1 MKKSLKKLLC
11 LMMVVVLAMAFVAC
25 GSDDD
30 KKDEDVNAGS
40 ADKLSTEQ
48 LLEKIATST
57 TEVKGISISGDIDL
71 GLKLSMSGQEAEMA
85 FNGTLEAKS
94 STDPKASYAKGEFGY
109 DVLGQTESA
118 TFESY
123 SVLNGDVME
132 VYSNEDGE
140 WSYEEEELSDYSD
153 FVEDFQSAMEDFDY
167 SKIKDYCSELTSDLE
182 DGDYTIVAK
191 VDSKEIME
199 LAEEAGADTS
209 SLGVDIS
216 AIPEFELIF
225 TIVVDAEKYL
235 PKSISLALDM
245 DEFEMEGATYE
256 LTKCVIEFNVDS
268 YDAVTIEVPEEALS
282 AKTE

>member
-25 GSDDD
+25 GSDD
-30 KKDEDVNAGS
+30 KKDEDANAGS

-71 GLKLSMSGQEAEMA
+71 GLKLSISGQEAEMA

-94 STDPKASYAKGEFGY
+94 SMDPKASYVKGEFGY

-132 VYSNEDGE
+132 VYSNEDDE

-153 FVEDFQSAMEDFDY
+153 FVEEFRSTMEEFDY
-167 SKIKDYCSELTSDLE
+167 SKVKEYCSDLTSDLKN
-182 DGDYTIVAK
+182 GDYTIVAK
-191 VDSKEIME
+191 VDSTKIME

-209 SLGVDIS
+209 SLGVDFS
-216 AIPEFELIF
+216 DVPEFELIF

-235 PKSISLALDM
+235 PKSMTLALDM

>member
-25 GSDDD
+25 GSDD
-30 KKDEDVNAGS
+30 KKDEDANAGS

-71 GLKLSMSGQEAEMA
+71 GLKLSISGQEAEMA

-94 STDPKASYAKGEFGY
+94 SMDPKASYVKGEFGY

-132 VYSNEDGE
+132 VYSNEDDE

-153 FVEDFQSAMEDFDY
+153 FVEEFRSTMEEFDY
-167 SKIKDYCSELTSDLE
+167 SKVKEYCSDLTSDLKN
-182 DGDYTIVAK
+182 GDYTIVAK
-191 VDSKEIME
+191 VDSTKIME

-209 SLGVDIS
+209 SLGIDFSDV
-216 AIPEFELIF
+216 PEFELIF

-235 PKSISLALDM
+235 PKSMTLALDM